1 MGTHASFGV
10 NHRGC
15 GVGLVKS
22 FRFLGRTAARNFR
35 KALQVLGGTLVV
47 LLLSLPAYSQGSAGR
62 ILGTITDSNG
72 GAIAGATVTVL
83 DVQRGTTRTL
93 TTDDSGAYNAP
104 NLIPGTYKV
113 RVEFKGFKV
122 TERDNIVLEVGRE
135 LRVDLTIQPGQ
146 QEQTIT
152 VTESIPLV
160 ETTNAELG
168 GTLNS
173 DIVNNLPMNGRNF
186 ANLLQ
191 LRPGVTI
198 YPGGS
203 GWAQSTNGLRAHDN
217 VYMVD
222 GINSN
227 DPWMA
232 QAVWDSVMA
241 SGDTGTLISIDAIDE
256 FKTQENPRAEY
267 GWKPGGVVNVGVKS
281 GTNSFHGTAYAYGR
295 NGSWDA
301 RNVFNP
307 PPAVVP
313 SISLEQYG
321 ATFGGP
327 IKKDKLF
334 FFTTYEEQQYALGS
348 TQVITEAITADPPAV
363 PNPNITA
370 ANNLQLACQAALAK
384 GAPGSNIPG
393 ALTALSAQ
401 LAGLDNSCGKLP
413 NYPGLFP
420 VNLGTSGVS
429 STDARKLGNGLVNN
443 NTIHSGLAKVDYH
456 LSEKHSISGSYFI
469 SPGAG
474 VVNDSP
480 NQTNVLWETNQ
491 YARSQGFAGNW
502 TWTPNS
508 TWVNEARVG
517 YAHYYQVFLS
527 NDASQDPTNYKF
539 GNSTYNYYSGQTD
552 PQYGG
557 FPAISIF
564 GLNGPLGASW
574 PKTVGPD
581 GILQV
586 LDHVSVLRGNHA
598 FKFGGEIISNQS
610 TSNVTANAKGPI
622 RFSNLQDFFNGF
634 PNGVPNVVTGKI
646 PGTHGTATILTG
658 DLLRHFSFSGYA
670 LFLQDDW
677 RVKPRLTVNIG
688 LRYELNTVPK
698 ERNNLQ
704 GNFDPN
710 SPTGVDQVGFGST
723 SIYNGDH
730 NNFAPRFGIA
740 WDVKGDGR
748 TVVRAGAGVYY
759 EQLSLDVFNGIGNS
773 FGLRTAP
780 SGATLVTCSVPQGAF
795 KSCTAAGGTANVRPG
810 SGTIG
815 VINTALATSP
825 GTIINGTASNPNGL
839 SPGGIPFNWANNGPS
854 TPIFTFQAYC
864 GDGYTAIPS
873 GLPLAGFTPQQ
884 CNVMGVNP
892 NLRTPYVYEYSLDIQ
907 RAISH
912 TISLEIGYVG
922 NTGRKFISA
931 LDINQPQLVGGFS
944 PGWGNPA
951 DPNSN
956 AGKCLASAGDPTP
969 FDVCGNPKIPAS
981 TRPFNTKFPYFKYID
996 SYGNYDTSNYNSLQ
1010 ATLTARNF
1018 HGLTLTGGYTYSHS
1032 LGVASDQ
1039 GTGGG
1044 NYIPP
1049 DSTGSIHKQLYG
1061 PSSFDIQQ
1069 RGTIS
1074 GTYTLPGRSGFGQL
1088 LQGWSINAVAI
1099 LQSGLPWGISDAST
1113 DFAGTGEYTSNSAP
1127 NLGGQWDFY
1136 GNPADFKAIHNYA
1149 NITPPVAG
1157 AAPGVPG
1164 IPYYAGTTNATCLA
1178 KSTAMG
1184 PLAIASLT
1192 NLGCY
1197 ALGNSVLVPPAY
1209 GSYGTTS
1216 RGEWRDGG
1224 FRNVDLSVT
1233 KAFKFKERLTAQFR
1247 AEFFNIIN
1255 RPDFVNPQ
1263 GGPGGGGAT
1272 LDPTGAGPTTNGLA
1286 YVTNTPDIAS
1296 SNPVLGSGGPRAIQL
1311 GLKLI
1316 F

>member
-1 MGTHASFGV
+1 MGNHASFRV
-10 NHRGC
+10 SLRGIA
-15 GVGLVKS
+15 LEKLS
-22 FRFLGRTAARNFR
+22 SLRSLSKTAVRLNFKR
-35 KALQVLGGTLVV
+35 ALQVLGGTLVV
-47 LLLSLPAYSQGSAGR
+47 LLLSLPTFSQGNAGR
-62 ILGTITDSNG
+62 IVGAVIDSNG

-83 DVQRGTTRTL
+83 DVQRGTTRIL
-93 TTDDSGAYNAP
+93 TTDESGSYNAP

-113 RVEFKGFKV
+113 RAEFKGFRA
-122 TERDNIVLEVGRE
+122 TERQNIVLEVGQE
-135 LRVDLTIQPGQ
+135 IRVDLTLQPGEQ
-146 QEQTIT
+146 TQTIT
-152 VTESIPLV
+152 VTESVPIV
-160 ETTNAELG
+160 DTTNAELG

-203 GWAQSTNGLRAHDN
+203 GWTQSTNGMRAHDN

-295 NGSWDA
+295 DGSWDA
-301 RNVFNP
+301 RNVFNQ

-313 SISLEQYG
+313 SVTLEQYG

-348 TQVITEAITADPPAV
+348 TQIINEAITAAGV
-363 PNPNITA
+363 GTSKT
-370 ANNLQLACQAALAK
+370 NLLAGCQAALDL
-384 GAPGSNIPG
+384 GAIGSGTAG

-401 LAGLDNSCGKLP
+401 LAGITVGAAAAGHPNGTCAAGP

-420 VNLGTSGVS
+420 VNPGT
-429 STDARKLGNGLVNN
+429 AANPAQIGNGLVNN

-456 LSEKHSISGSYFI
+456 LNEKHSISGSYFI

-474 VVNDSP
+474 IVNDSP
-480 NQTNVLWETNQ
+480 NQTNLLWETNQ

-517 YAHYYQVFLS
+517 YAHYYQAFLS

-539 GNSTYNYYSGQTD
+539 NGSTYNYYSGQANTKL
-552 PQYGG
+552 YGG

-564 GLNGPLGASW
+564 GLQGPLGASW
-574 PKTVGPD
+574 PKIVGPD

-586 LDHVSVLRGNHA
+586 LDHISVLHGNHA
-598 FKFGGEIISNQS
+598 FKFGGEMLYNQS
-610 TSNVTANAKGPI
+610 TSDVTANAKGPI
-622 RFSNLQDFFNGF
+622 RFNNIQDFFNGF
-634 PNGVPNVVTGKI
+634 PDGVPALNEKV
-646 PGTHGTATILTG
+646 HGTATILTG
-658 DLLRHFSFSGYA
+658 DLLRHFTFSGYA

-677 RVKPRLTVNIG
+677 RVKPRLTLNLGV
-688 LRYELNTVPK
+688 RYEINTVPK
-698 ERNNLQ
+698 ERNNFQ

-723 SIYNGDH
+723 SVYNGDH
-730 NNFAPRFGIA
+730 NNFAPRFGFA

-748 TVVRAGAGVYY
+748 TVVRAGGGVYY

-780 SGATLVTCSVPQGAF
+780 SGATQVFCAVAPVAGA
-795 KSCTAAGGTANVRPG
+795 CPAGNAIVRQG

-815 VINTALATSP
+815 VINTAFANTP
-825 GTIINGTASNPNGL
+825 IINGSVDPVTLKTNSG
-839 SPGGIPFNWANNGPS
+839 SIPYNWANNGPNS
-854 TPIFTFQAYC
+854 PTFTFQPYC
-864 GDGYTAIPS
+864 GDGVTAIPA

-892 NLRTPYVYEYSLDIQ
+892 DLRTPYVYEYSLGIQ
-907 RAISH
+907 RAITH
-912 TISLEIGYVG
+912 TVSLEVGYVG

-931 LDINQPQLVGGFS
+931 LDINQPQLIGGFS
-944 PGWGNPA
+944 PGWGNPG
-951 DPNSN
+951 DPTTP
-956 AGKCLASAGDPTP
+956 AGKCLASGTCK
-969 FDVCGNPKIPAS
+969 VNIPAS
-981 TRPFNTKFPYFKYID
+981 SRPFFNKFPYFKFID
-996 SYGNYDTSNYNSLQ
+996 EYGNYDTSNYNSLQ
-1010 ATLTARNF
+1010 TTLTARNF

-1044 NYIPP
+1044 NYLPI
-1049 DSTGSIHKQLYG
+1049 DSTRSIHAQLYG
-1061 PSSFDIQQ
+1061 PSAFDIKH

-1074 GTYTLPGRSGFGQL
+1074 GTYNLPGKSGFGQV

-1099 LQSGLPWGISDAST
+1099 IQSGLPWGISDATT
-1113 DFAGTGEYTSNSAP
+1113 DFAGTGELTGNSAA
-1127 NLGGQWDFY
+1127 NQGGQWDFF
-1136 GNPADFKAIHNYA
+1136 GNPADFLAIHDYA
-1149 NITPPVAG
+1149 GVTPG
-1157 AAPGVPG
+1157 TKGGTPG
-1164 IPYYAGTTNATCLA
+1164 IPYFPNTTNATCLA

-1197 ALGNSVLVPPAY
+1197 ALGSSVLVPPAY

-1216 RGEWRDGG
+1216 RGMWRDHG
-1224 FRNVDLSVT
+1224 FRNVDVSVT
-1233 KAFKFKERLTAQFR
+1233 KSFKFKERLTAQFR
-1247 AEFFNIIN
+1247 AEVFNALN
-1255 RPDFVNPQ
+1255 HPDFVNPQ
-1263 GGPGGGGAT
+1263 GGPGGGGASI
-1272 LDPTGAGPTTNGLA
+1272 DPSGAGTTTGLG
-1286 YVTNTPDIAS
+1286 YVSNTPDIAS
-1296 SNPVLGSGGPRAIQL
+1296 SNPVLGSGGPRAIQA
-1311 GLKLI
+1311 GMKLI

>member
-15 GVGLVKS
+15 GMVLENS
-22 FRFLGRTAARNFR
+22 FRFLSRTAVRLNFR

-93 TTDDSGAYNAP
+93 TTDESGAYNAP
-104 NLIPGTYKV
+104 NLTPGTYKV
-113 RVEFKGFKV
+113 RAEFKGFKV

-135 LRVDLTIQPGQ
+135 IRVDLTLQPGQ

-203 GWAQSTNGLRAHDN
+203 GWTQSTNGLRAHDN

-281 GTNSFHGTAYAYGR
+281 GTNSFHGTGYAYGR
-295 NGSWDA
+295 KGSWDA
-301 RNVFNP
+301 LNVFDAP
-307 PPAVVP
+307 PNAVP
-313 SISLEQYG
+313 SVSLEQYG

-348 TQVITEAITADPPAV
+348 TQIINEAV
-363 PNPNITA
+363 TA
-370 ANNLQLACQAALAK
+370 AGGNFLGGCQAALDK
-384 GAPGSNIPG
+384 GAIGSGTAG

-401 LAGLDNSCGKLP
+401 LAGITVGAAAPGHPNGTCTPGP

-420 VNLGTSGVS
+420 VNPGTATIPSQI
-429 STDARKLGNGLVNN
+429 GNGLVNN

-469 SPGAG
+469 SPGLG
-474 VVNDSP
+474 IVNDSP
-480 NQTNVLWETNQ
+480 NQTNIAWETNQ

-517 YAHYYQVFLS
+517 YAHYYQSFLS
-527 NDASQDPTNYKF
+527 NDASQDPANYKF
-539 GNSTYNYYSGQTD
+539 GSNTYHYYSGQSNTKL
-552 PQYGG
+552 YGG
-557 FPAISIF
+557 FPAITIF
-564 GLNGPLGASW
+564 GLNGPTGASW
-574 PKTVGPD
+574 PKIVGPD

-586 LDHVSVLRGNHA
+586 LDHISVLHGNHA
-598 FKFGGEIISNQS
+598 FKFGGEILSNQS

-622 RFSNLQDFFNGF
+622 RFSSIQDFFQGF
-634 PNGVPNVVTGKI
+634 PNGVPNAAGKS
-646 PGTHGTATILTG
+646 PDKKGTATILTG
-658 DLLRHFSFSGYA
+658 DLLRHFSFQGYA

-677 RVKPRLTVNIG
+677 RVKPGLTVNLG
-688 LRYELNTVPK
+688 VRYEINTVPK
-698 ERNNLQ
+698 ERDNLQ
-704 GNFDPN
+704 GNFDPG
-710 SPTGVDQVGFGST
+710 SPTGVTQVGFGST
-723 SIYNGDH
+723 SVYNGDH
-730 NNFAPRFGIA
+730 NNFAPRLGVA
-740 WDVKGDGR
+740 WDVRGNGR
-748 TVVRAGAGVYY
+748 TVVRAGAGVFY

-780 SGATLVTCSVPQGAF
+780 TGATLVYTNS
-795 KSCTAAGGTANVRPG
+795 SGGTVVQPG
-810 SGTIG
+810 TGTIA
-815 VINTALATSP
+815 VINTAFA
-825 GTIINGTASNPNGL
+825 GTPIINGTATQKNGL
-839 SPGGIPFNWANNGPS
+839 SPGGIPNNWANNGPNS
-854 TPIFTFQAYC
+854 PIFTFQAFC
-864 GDGYTAIPS
+864 GDGGTAIPS
-873 GLPLAGFTPQQ
+873 GPLAGFKPQQ

-892 NLRTPYVYEYSLDIQ
+892 NLRTPYVYEYSLGIQ
-907 RAISH
+907 RAI
-912 TISLEIGYVG
+912 TRTVSLEVGYVG

-944 PGWGNPA
+944 PGWG
-951 DPNSN
+951 DP
-956 AGKCLASAGDPTP
+956 SAGTGTAGPGSTAT
-969 FDVCGNPKIPAS
+969 VTGSPAYLCLNDFS
-981 TRPFNTKFPYFKYID
+981 KGLYSNCAPNNGLLAAARPFNSKFPYFKFID
-996 SYGNYDTSNYNSLQ
+996 EYGNYDTSNYNSLQ
-1010 ATLTARNF
+1010 TTLTARNF

-1044 NYIPP
+1044 NYIPI
-1049 DSTGSIHKQLYG
+1049 DSTRSIHAQLYG
-1061 PSSFDIQQ
+1061 PSAFDIKH

-1074 GTYTLPGRSGFGQL
+1074 GTYNLPGKSGFGQV

-1099 LQSGLPWGISDAST
+1099 IQSGLPWGISDATT
-1113 DFAGTGEYTSNSAP
+1113 DFAGTGELTGNSAA
-1127 NLGGQWDFY
+1127 NQGGQWDFF
-1136 GNPADFKAIHNYA
+1136 GNPADFLAIHNYA
-1149 NITPPVAG
+1149 GVTPGTPNG
-1157 AAPGVPG
+1157 TPG
-1164 IPYYAGTTNATCLA
+1164 IPYFPGTTNAACLA
-1178 KSTAMG
+1178 KSTGLG

-1197 ALGNSVLVPPAY
+1197 ALGGSVLVPPAY

-1216 RGEWRDGG
+1216 RGEWRDHG
-1224 FRNVDLSVT
+1224 FRNVDISVT
-1233 KAFKFKERLTAQFR
+1233 KSFKFKERLTAQFR
-1247 AEFFNIIN
+1247 AEVFNAFN
-1255 RPDFVNPQ
+1255 HPDFVNPQ
-1263 GGPGGGGAT
+1263 GGPGGGGASI
-1272 LDPTGAGPTTNGLA
+1272 DPSGAGTTTGLA
-1286 YVTNTPDIAS
+1286 YVSNTPDIAS

>member
-1 MGTHASFGV
+1 METHASFGV
-10 NHRGC
+10 NRRGS
-15 GVGLVKS
+15 GMVLENSFKFVGK
-22 FRFLGRTAARNFR
+22 TAARNFR
-35 KALQVLGGTLVV
+35 KALQVLGGTVLV

-72 GAIAGATVTVL
+72 GAIAGATVTVA

-93 TTDDSGAYNAP
+93 TTDESGAYNAP

-135 LRVDLTIQPGQ
+135 IRVDLTLQPGQ

-281 GTNSFHGTAYAYGR
+281 GTNSYHGTAYAYGR

-301 RNVFNP
+301 LNVFDAPPNP
-307 PPAVVP
+307 VP
-313 SISLEQYG
+313 SVTLEQYG
-321 ATFGGP
+321 GTFGGP

-348 TQVITEAITADPPAV
+348 TQIINEAITADP
-363 PNPNITA
+363 TA
-370 ANNLQLACQAALAK
+370 GSSPKSNLQSACQAALAK
-384 GAPGSNIPG
+384 GAPGSGIPG
-393 ALTALSAQ
+393 SLTALSAQ
-401 LAGLDNSCGKLP
+401 LAGLDNSCNKLP

-420 VNLGTSGVS
+420 VNLGTGSN
-429 STDARKLGNGLVNN
+429 AQQIGNGLVNN

-469 SPGAG
+469 SPGLG
-474 VVNDSP
+474 IVNDSP
-480 NQTNVLWETNQ
+480 NQTAVAWETNQ

-508 TWVNEARVG
+508 TVVNEARVG
-517 YAHYYQVFLS
+517 YAHYYQSFLS
-527 NDASQDPTNYKF
+527 NDAAQDPTNYKF
-539 GNSTYNYYSGQTD
+539 GSSTYHYYSGQANTKL
-552 PQYGG
+552 YGG

-574 PKTVGPD
+574 PKIVGPD

-586 LDHVSVLRGNHA
+586 LDHISVLHGNHA
-598 FKFGGEIISNQS
+598 FKFGGEILSNQS

-622 RFSNLQDFFNGF
+622 RFNNIQDFFNGF
-634 PNGVPNVVTGKI
+634 PDGVPAANEKV
-646 PGTHGTATILTG
+646 HGTATILTG
-658 DLLRHFSFSGYA
+658 DLLRHFSFQGYA
-670 LFLQDDW
+670 LFFQDDW
-677 RVKPRLTVNIG
+677 RVKPRLTLNLGV
-688 LRYELNTVPK
+688 RYELNTVPK

-710 SPTGVDQVGFGST
+710 SPTGVTQVGFGST
-723 SIYNGDH
+723 SVYNGDH
-730 NNFAPRFGIA
+730 NNFAPRFGLA
-740 WDVKGDGR
+740 WDVKGNGR
-748 TVVRAGAGVYY
+748 TVVRAGAGVFY

-773 FGLRTAP
+773 FGLRTSP
-780 SGATLVTCSVPQGAF
+780 SGATLVYTNS
-795 KSCTAAGGTANVRPG
+795 AGGTVVQPG

-815 VINTALATSP
+815 VINTAFANTP
-825 GTIINGTASNPNGL
+825 IINGTIDPITGKTAS
-839 SPGGIPFNWANNGPS
+839 GIPFNWANNGPS
-854 TPIFTFQAYC
+854 NPIFSFQAFC
-864 GDGYTAIPS
+864 GDGVTAIPS
-873 GLPLAGFTPQQ
+873 GPLQGFKPQQ
-884 CNVMGVNP
+884 CNVMGVDP
-892 NLRTPYVYEYSLDIQ
+892 NLRTPYVYEFSLGIQ
-907 RAISH
+907 RAISN
-912 TISLEIGYVG
+912 TVSFEIGYVG
-922 NTGRKFISA
+922 NTARKFISP

-944 PGWGNPA
+944 PGWG
-951 DPNSN
+951 DPSAGTGTGGTASGSAAYICLNDFSKGPY
-956 AGKCLASAGDPTP
+956 GKCAPNKGLL
-969 FDVCGNPKIPAS
+969 PAA
-981 TRPFNTKFPYFKYID
+981 RPFNSKFPYFKFID
-996 SYGNYDTSNYNSLQ
+996 EYGNYDTSNYNSLQ
-1010 ATLTARNF
+1010 TTVTVRNF

-1044 NYIPP
+1044 NYVPI
-1049 DSTGSIHKQLYG
+1049 DSTGSIHTQLYG
-1061 PSSFDIQQ
+1061 PSAFDIKH

-1074 GTYTLPGRSGFGQL
+1074 GTYNLPGRSGYGQI
-1088 LQGWSINAVAI
+1088 LQGWSVNAVAI
-1099 LQSGLPWGISDAST
+1099 IQSGLPWSISDLTT
-1113 DFAGTGEYTSNSAP
+1113 DFAGTGELTGNSATTQ
-1127 NLGGQWDFY
+1127 GGQWDFF
-1136 GNPADFKAIHNYA
+1136 GKPSDFLAIHNYA
-1149 NITPPVAG
+1149 GVTPGTPKG
-1157 AAPGVPG
+1157 TPG
-1164 IPYYAGTTNATCLA
+1164 IPFFPGGGTVAAPTANATCNA
-1178 KSTAMG
+1178 KAAATG
-1184 PLAIASLT
+1184 PLAVASLF

-1197 ALGNSVLVPPAY
+1197 ALGGSVLVPPAY

-1216 RGEWRDGG
+1216 RGEWRDHG
-1224 FRNVDLSVT
+1224 FRNIDISVT
-1233 KAFKFKERLTAQFR
+1233 KSFKFKERLTAQFR
-1247 AEFFNIIN
+1247 AEVFNAFN
-1255 RPDFVNPQ
+1255 HPDFVNPQ
-1263 GGPGGGGAT
+1263 GGPGGGGAS
-1272 LDPTGAGPTTNGLA
+1272 LDPSGAGTTTGLA
-1286 YVTNTPDIAS
+1286 YVSNTPDIAS
-1296 SNPVLGSGGPRAIQL
+1296 SNPVLGSGGARAIQL

>member
-10 NHRGC
+10 NHREC
-15 GVGLVKS
+15 GGMELVNRLTFMSK
-22 FRFLGRTAARNFR
+22 TAVRLNFR
-35 KALQVLGGTLVV
+35 RVLQVLGGTLVV

-113 RVEFKGFKV
+113 RAEFKGFKT

-135 LRVDLTIQPGQ
+135 IRVDLTIQPGQ

-281 GTNSFHGTAYAYGR
+281 GTNTFHGTAYAYGR

-348 TQVITEAITADPPAV
+348 TQVITEAVTADPTTGST
-363 PNPNITA
+363 I
-370 ANNLQLACQAALAK
+370 ANNLQLACQAALAM
-384 GAPGSNIPG
+384 GAPGSG
-393 ALTALSAQ
+393 LAGSLTDLSAR
-401 LAGLDNSCGKLP
+401 LAGLSDTCAKLP

-420 VNLGTSGVS
+420 VNSGTSGVS
-429 STDARKLGNGLVNN
+429 STDPRKLGNGLVNN

-469 SPGAG
+469 SPGLG

-480 NQTNVLWETNQ
+480 NQTAVAWETNQ

-508 TWVNEARVG
+508 TVVNEARVG

-527 NDASQDPTNYKF
+527 NDAGQDPTNYKF
-539 GNSTYNYYSGQTD
+539 NGSTYNYYSGQTD

-586 LDHVSVLRGNHA
+586 LDHISVLHGNHA

-610 TSNVTANAKGPI
+610 TTNVTANAKGPI
-622 RFSNLQDFFNGF
+622 RFNSIQDFFNGF
-634 PNGVPNVVTGKI
+634 PNGPPAAGENA
-646 PGTHGTATILTG
+646 HGTATILTG

-677 RVKPRLTVNIG
+677 RVKPRLTVNLG
-688 LRYELNTVPK
+688 VRYELNTVPK

-723 SIYNGDH
+723 SVYNGDH
-730 NNFAPRFGIA
+730 NNFAPRLGIA

-780 SGATLVTCSVPQGAF
+780 SGATLIFCSVAVASGA
-795 KSCTAAGGTANVRPG
+795 SCPAGSATVKQG

-815 VINTALATSP
+815 VINTAFA
-825 GTIINGTASNPNGL
+825 GTPIINGTVAGGL
-839 SPGGIPFNWANNGPS
+839 TTGGIPFNWANNGPS
-854 TPIFTFQAYC
+854 TPIFSFQAFC
-864 GDGYTAIPS
+864 GDGVTAIPS
-873 GLPLAGFTPQQ
+873 GPLQGFKPQQ

-892 NLRTPYVYEYSLDIQ
+892 NLRTPYVYEYSLGIQ

-912 TISLEIGYVG
+912 TVSLEVGYVG

-931 LDINQPQLVGGFS
+931 LDINQPQLLPGGLS
-944 PGWGNPA
+944 PGWYTPLTSGPNTGMTPAAVCAATPTKKNCANP
-951 DPNSN
+951 
-956 AGKCLASAGDPTP
+956 T
-969 FDVCGNPKIPAS
+969 IPLS
-981 TRPFNTKFPYFKYID
+981 SRPFFTKFPYFKFID
-996 SYGNYDTSNYNSLQ
+996 EYGNYDTSNYNSLQ

-1044 NYIPP
+1044 NYVPP
-1049 DSTGSIHKQLYG
+1049 DSTGSIHNQLYG

-1074 GTYTLPGRSGFGQL
+1074 GTYNLPGKSGFGQM
-1088 LQGWSINAVAI
+1088 LQGWSINAVALI
-1099 LQSGLPWGISDAST
+1099 QSGLPWGISDATT
-1113 DFAGTGEYTSNSAP
+1113 DFSGTAEQTGNSAA

-1149 NITPPVAG
+1149 GVTPQPNG
-1157 AAPGVPG
+1157 APG
-1164 IPYYAGTTNATCLA
+1164 IPWYPGGGGKAAPTANAACNA
-1178 KSTAMG
+1178 QAAAIS
-1184 PLAIASLT
+1184 PLAVASL
-1192 NLGCY
+1192 NVLGCY
-1197 ALGNSVLVPPAY
+1197 ALGKSILIPPAY

-1224 FRNVDLSVT
+1224 FRNVDFSVT

-1272 LDPTGAGPTTNGLA
+1272 LDPSGAGSTGNGLA

-1311 GLKLI
+1311 GLKLL

>member
-1 MGTHASFGV
+1 MGIHASFRV
-10 NHRGC
+10 NLRGA
-15 GVGLVKS
+15 VQL
-22 FRFLGRTAARNFR
+22 NIR
-35 KALQVLGGTLVV
+35 KVLQVLGGTLAV
-47 LLLSLPAYSQGSAGR
+47 LLLSLSAFSQGDAGR
-62 ILGTITDSNG
+62 ILGSVIDSNG
-72 GAIAGATVTVL
+72 GAIAGATVIVT

-93 TTDDSGAYNAP
+93 TTDDTGSYNAP
-104 NLIPGTYKV
+104 NLIPGTFKV
-113 RVEFKGFKV
+113 RAEFTGFSI
-122 TERDNIVLEVGRE
+122 TERQNIILEVGQE
-135 LRVDLTIQPGQ
+135 IRVDLTLQPGQ
-146 QEQTIT
+146 QTQTIT
-152 VTESIPLV
+152 VTESIPV
-160 ETTNAELG
+160 VNTTNAELG

-203 GWAQSTNGLRAHDN
+203 GWTQSTNGLRAHDN

-267 GWKPGGVVNVGVKS
+267 GWKPGGVVNVGIKS
-281 GTNSFHGTAYAYGR
+281 GTNAFHGTAYAYGR
-295 NGSWDA
+295 DGSWDA
-301 RNVFNP
+301 LNVFDGPPNP
-307 PPAVVP
+307 VPP
-313 SISLEQYG
+313 ITLEQYG
-321 ATFGGP
+321 GTFGGP

-334 FFTTYEEQQYALGS
+334 FFVTYEEQQYALGS
-348 TQVITEAITADPPAV
+348 TQIINEAITADP
-363 PNPNITA
+363 TA
-370 ANNLQLACQAALAK
+370 SSSATSNLQSACQAALAI
-384 GAPGSNIPG
+384 GAPGSGIAG
-393 ALTALSAQ
+393 SLTALSAQ
-401 LAGLDNSCGKLP
+401 LAGLSNTCAKLS

-420 VNLGTSGVS
+420 VNPGTASNPEQI
-429 STDARKLGNGLVNN
+429 GNGLVNN

-469 SPGAG
+469 SPGLG
-474 VVNDSP
+474 IVNDSP
-480 NQTNVLWETNQ
+480 AQTNLLWETNQ

-502 TWTPNS
+502 TWTPTS
-508 TWVNEARVG
+508 TLVNEARVG

-527 NDASQDPTNYKF
+527 NDAAQDPANYNF
-539 GNSTYNYYSGQTD
+539 NGSTYHYYSGQTNTAL
-552 PQYGG
+552 YGG
-557 FPAISIF
+557 FPAISIT
-564 GLNGPLGASW
+564 GLNGPMGASW

-586 LDHVSVLRGNHA
+586 LDHISVLRGNHA

-610 TSNVTANAKGPI
+610 TSDVTANAKGPI
-622 RFSNLQDFFNGF
+622 TFGTLQDFFNGF
-634 PNGVPNVVTGKI
+634 PSGVTASGVTG
-646 PGTHGTATILTG
+646 GDSGTATILTG
-658 DLLRHFSFSGYA
+658 DLLRHFSYSGYA

-677 RVKPRLTVNIG
+677 RVKPRLTVNLG
-688 LRYELNTVPK
+688 VRYELNTVPK

-723 SIYNGDH
+723 SVYNGDH
-730 NNFAPRFGIA
+730 NNFAPRFGFA

-748 TVVRAGAGVYY
+748 TVVRGGGGVYY

-780 SGATLVTCSVPQGAF
+780 SGATQVFCSVAPVAGA
-795 KSCTAAGGTANVRPG
+795 CPAGGAIVRQG
-810 SGTIG
+810 TGTIG
-815 VINTALATSP
+815 VINTAFANTPIL
-825 GTIINGTASNPNGL
+825 NGSVNASGMTNQG
-839 SPGGIPFNWANNGPS
+839 SIPYNWANNS
-854 TPIFTFQAYC
+854 SSFPIFTFQPYC
-864 GDGYTAIPS
+864 GDGVTAIPA

-884 CNVMGVNP
+884 CNVMGVDP
-892 NLRTPYVYEYSLDIQ
+892 NLRTPYVYEYSLGIQ

-912 TISLEIGYVG
+912 TVSLEVGYVG

-931 LDINQPQLVGGFS
+931 LDINQPQAIGGFS

-951 DPNSN
+951 V
-956 AGKCLASAGDPTP
+956 AGTAAFACLASSGDPKPYDKCKTP
-969 FDVCGNPKIPAS
+969 AIPAS
-981 TRPFNTKFPYFKYID
+981 SRPFFTKFPYFKYID
-996 SYGNYDTSNYNSLQ
+996 EYGNYDNSNYNSLQ

-1044 NYIPP
+1044 NSIPIN
-1049 DSTGSIHKQLYG
+1049 SYGSIHTQLYG

-1074 GTYTLPGRSGFGQL
+1074 GTYALPGRSGFGQA
-1088 LQGWSINAVAI
+1088 LQGWSINAVALI
-1099 LQSGLPWGISDAST
+1099 QSGLPWGIADTHT
-1113 DFAGTGEYTSNSAP
+1113 DFAGTSEMTGNNAANQGS
-1127 NLGGQWDFY
+1127 QWDFF
-1136 GNPADFKAIHNYA
+1136 GNPSDFEAVHNFAGVTPGPIPSGA
-1149 NITPPVAG
+1149 NVAP
-1157 AAPGVPG
+1157 PGVPFFPG
-1164 IPYYAGTTNATCLA
+1164 GSKTGTLMTANAACNA
-1178 KSTAMG
+1178 KATSLG
-1184 PLAIASLT
+1184 PLAVASLT
-1192 NLGCY
+1192 DLGCY
-1197 ALGNSVLVPPAY
+1197 ALGSSILIPPPY
-1209 GSYGTTS
+1209 GGYGNTD
-1216 RGEWRDGG
+1216 RNMFRDHG
-1224 FRNVDLSVT
+1224 FRNLDLSVT

-1247 AEFFNIIN
+1247 GEFFNILN
-1255 RPDFVNPQ
+1255 HPNFVNPA
-1263 GGPGGGGAT
+1263 GGPGGGGAS
-1272 LDPTGAGPTTNGLA
+1272 LDPSRAGTSTGLG
-1286 YVTNTPDIAS
+1286 YVSNTPDIAS
-1296 SNPVLGSGGPRAIQL
+1296 SNPVLGSGGPRAIQA